1 MAEIFRK
8 SYKVKLPKSQHEV
21 EEFSA
26 KKGLVLCEDCGACY
40 YKKHWH
46 AGLEKLNLPET
57 MSLEKLKKEKLMRF
71 VSCSACTMIKNKQYE
86 GRVTIK
92 NFPENQ
98 SEQLEKLAEGF
109 GNRAYDRDP
118 MDRVIEIKKLGNGN
132 WQITTTENELANKL
146 AHKIKDTFNKLKSEI
161 KFAPEPSDVAEITI
175 KF

>member
-1 MAEIFRK
+1 MGEIFRK
-8 SYKVKLPKSQHEV
+8 PHNIKLPKSQHEV

-26 KKGLVLCEDCGACY
+26 EKGLVLCKDCGVCY
-40 YKKHWH
+40 YKKRWH
-46 AGLEKLNLPET
+46 AGLEKLNLPEKDQP
-57 MSLEKLKKEKLMRF
+57 MHF
-71 VSCSACTMIKNKQYE
+71 ASCPACTMINNKQYE

-92 NFPENQ
+92 NFPDNQ
-98 SEQLEKLAEGF
+98 SEQLEKLVEGF

-161 KFAPEPSDVAEITI
+161 RFAPEPSDVAEITI